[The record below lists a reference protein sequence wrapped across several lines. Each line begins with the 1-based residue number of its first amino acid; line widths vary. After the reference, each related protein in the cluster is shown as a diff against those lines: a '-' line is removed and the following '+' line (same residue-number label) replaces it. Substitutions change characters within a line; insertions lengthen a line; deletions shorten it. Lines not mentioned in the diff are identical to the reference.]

1 MVRNNKTGDPSTHAI
16 GRKRWQ
22 ASGHHPIPPLRN
34 LSSNRPTTM
43 RGTGR
48 FPAAG
53 SCNRRLA
60 AGGLALAG
68 FGTRAAQAQQAGGHL
83 RIGRAQDS
91 DTLDPHKTFLLVSH
105 EIMWQ
110 IYDSLIYLDASG
122 NVYPGAAE
130 SWAFSNDNLT
140 VTFKLRPG
148 PELPRRHAAQRRGGE
163 VHGGP
168 ACRAGDGLAQR
179 VPAGAARPGGGDR
192 RSHRRLPLH
201 GALRAAMGGPQLLL
215 LRAHQPDGGQEARR
229 SLRPQS
235 GRHRPVQ
242 VRELAARSG
251 HSPGAQR
258 GARLGDALVRQ
269 PGQGPTST
277 ASSTW

>member
-1 MVRNNKTGDPSTHAI
+1 MG
-16 GRKRWQ
+16 GKRWQ
-22 ASGHHPIPPLRN
+22 ANGHDPIAPLRN
-34 LSSNRPTTM
+34 PSSSRPTTM

-48 FPAAG
+48 YRVVA
-53 SCNRRLA
+53 SCNQPPPQA
-60 AGGLALAG
+60 AWRSPVSARG
-68 FGTRAAQAQQAGGHL
+68 RHKRSKSGGHL

-148 PELPRRHAAQRRGGE
+148 LNFHDGTPLNAEAVKFTADRHVAPETASPNAFLL
-163 VHGGP
+163 GP
-168 ACRAGDGLAQR
+168 LDS
-179 VPAGAARPGGGDR
+179 VGGDR
-192 RSHRRLPLH
+192 RPDRRLPLH
-201 GALRAAMGGPQLLL
+201 RALRAALGGPQLLL

-258 GARLGDALVRQ
+258 GARLGDALVQQ
-269 PGQGPTST
+269 PGQGLPR
-277 ASSTW
+277 